1 MGGGGGGGGGE
12 MKRSEQRMKES
23 ERTETGRRSKY
34 KKTPASV
41 CQRDTPMVYTES
53 PSLQRLT
60 NDSPGLKNWLKG
72 KTSAPTDKMD
82 RNKF

>member
-1 MGGGGGGGGGE
+1 
-12 MKRSEQRMKES
+12 MKRSEGRMKEA
-23 ERTETGRRSKY
+23 ERTETGRRRRSKY

-41 CQRDTPMVYTES
+41 CQRDTPMVCTES

-60 NDSPGLKNWLKG
+60 NDSPGLKNWLEG
-72 KTSAPTDKMD
+72 KISAPTDKMA